1 MGSLIGGLAQA
12 GGAIFG
18 GINSMNAAKSS
29 AAAISAAIQQGLNFG
44 QGVYNTAQ
52 QNLSPYVTGG
62 QGALSSLLGFYGLP
76 GGNPGGATA
85 AFNQFTQT
93 PSYQFPLQQGNLALN
108 RQLASTG
115 LIGSGG
121 ALKDAIAYNQGY
133 ASQGLGGY
141 LSGLSG
147 IAGSG
152 QQAAGTIGQIGSS
165 VLGPLM
171 QGYETQ
177 GGAQGAGIIGSA
189 NALNQMLSSL
199 LGTPVGGSVGGGGA
213 ASATPATSNNILSS
227 LLSGVGG
234 GVSSLF
240 GGSPSS
246 YTGPSAGTLIGSGG
260 SPGTLQGY
268 LGLGSNQYVP

>member
-1 MGSLIGGLAQA
+1 MGSLVGGLAQT

-18 GINSMNAAKSS
+18 GINSMHAAK
-29 AAAISAAIQQGLNFG
+29 AAASAISAAIQQGLNFG
-44 QGVYNTAQ
+44 QGVYGTAQ

-76 GGNPGGATA
+76 GGNPGGANA
-85 AFNQFTQT
+85 AFSQFQQL

-121 ALKDAIAYNQGY
+121 ALKDAVAYNQGY

-141 LSGLSG
+141 LQGLSG

-152 QQAAGTIGQIGSS
+152 QQAAGTIGQIGTG

-189 NALNQMLSSL
+189 NALNQMLSNL
-199 LGTPVGGSVGGGGA
+199 LGTPVGGSSGGSGGSGGGA
-213 ASATPATSNNILSS
+213 GGSGYPGTANNVFGNIGNNLA
-227 LLSGVGG
+227 
-234 GVSSLF
+234 SLF
-240 GGSPSS
+240 GGAPSS
-246 YTGPSAGTLIGSGG
+246 YGSTPSYPGQAPVLGGTGYT
-260 SPGTLQGY
+260 
-268 LGLGSNQYVP
+268 